1 MNKIILYFLFIT
13 ISLPLTAQT
22 LDEELGF
29 IYVKADYLMNTER
42 YEDAIKEF
50 NKLVKLDPTYK
61 DALVR
66 RAEAKYVLGAY
77 KGVKNDI
84 LEAAS
89 YNGLDPNSIKMLA
102 LADYNLENFD
112 ASLNTLNSA
121 IPLFPK
127 DENLLEARA
136 EIYYFNDQLLKACDD
151 WSNAAELGST
161 KAKKESRKYC
171 GGQVASNRKS
181 KSDDVSYTEREESK
195 SNPRRIPS
203 SRSDDRED
211 NERDSGLGGDSRPKE
226 DRRPDRE
233 EPEDEY
239 VDLDAKNEIYV
250 DEDLTLILKDGLGN
264 RGVIEQ
270 PNILILSDNS
280 GIVSIDVCVTSSG
293 RIESA
298 EFNKQSSSLFTK
310 SIISLAVRKAKEFWF
325 EKSRD
330 RKMCGI
336 IAFEITGRE

>member
-1 MNKIILYFLFIT
+1 MNKLFLYFLFIT
-13 ISLPLTAQT
+13 ITLPLTAQT

-42 YEDAIKEF
+42 YEDAIREF

-77 KGVKNDI
+77 QGVKKDI

-89 YNGLDPNSIKMLA
+89 YNGLDPSGIKMLA

-112 ASLNTLNSA
+112 AALNSLNSA
-121 IPLFPK
+121 VPLFPK
-127 DENLLEARA
+127 DESLLEARA
-136 EIYYFNDQLLKACDD
+136 EIHYFNDELLKACED
-151 WSNAAELGST
+151 WTDAAALGST

-171 GGQVASNRKS
+171 DGQVASNRKS
-181 KSDDVSYTEREESK
+181 KPDRSYEDDEEDSRGT
-195 SNPRRIPS
+195 PRRIPS
-203 SRSDDRED
+203 DRTDDRD
-211 NERDSGLGGDSRPKE
+211 KRSSRDYDDDVDE
-226 DRRPDRE
+226 RRPERE
-233 EPEDEY
+233 EPEEDY

-264 RGVIEQ
+264 REVIEQ

-280 GIVSIDVCVTSSG
+280 GVVSIDVCVSSSG

-298 EFNKQSSSLFTK
+298 EFNKQASSLFTQ